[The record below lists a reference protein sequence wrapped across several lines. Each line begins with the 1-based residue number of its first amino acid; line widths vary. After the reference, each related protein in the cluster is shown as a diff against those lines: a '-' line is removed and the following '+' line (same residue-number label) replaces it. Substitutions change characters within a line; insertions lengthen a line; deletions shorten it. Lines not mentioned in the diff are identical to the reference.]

1 MKRVPRLTWYAD
13 VELRIHG
20 YQHER
25 EVPDAVQRHQEV
37 HPEVTHLDRQH
48 RQTRVGLLYLRLP
61 PQTKKCTHL
70 KGPVLDTNLK
80 GGGNGGWLGGRL
92 QVKFKIKCQSVSQFR
107 RGPPALK

>member
-1 MKRVPRLTWYAD
+1 MKSVPRLTWYAD

-25 EVPDAVQRHQEV
+25 EVPDAVQRHQDV

-48 RQTRVGLLYLRLP
+48 RQTRVGLLSAQQRSA
-61 PQTKKCTHL
+61 QKE
-70 KGPVLDTNLK
+70 PVLDTNLK